1 MPIRASLFIPILL
14 VTTSIGIAKQ
24 LDSKTSADE
33 NRILLLENAWN
44 SAEQQKNTRVLDD
57 LLASSLVYTDY
68 DGSFMTKSEFL
79 ASVANPSLHPEQI
92 INESVTVHAY
102 GSSAIVTG
110 VYREKGVSNGKRY
123 SRRGRFTDTWV
134 SQNGI
139 WQCVASQS
147 TLMSR

>member
-1 MPIRASLFIPILL
+1 MPIKSLLSILIVF
-14 VTTSIGIAKQ
+14 VTASIGIAKQ

-33 NRILLLENAWN
+33 NRILMLESAWN
-44 SAEQQKNTRVLDD
+44 SAEQQKNTRALDE

-92 INESVTVHAY
+92 VNESVTVHSY

-110 VYREKGVSNGKRY
+110 VYREKGTANGKSY
-123 SRRGRFTDTWV
+123 LRRGRFTDTWV

-147 TLMSR
+147 TLMSH

>member
-1 MPIRASLFIPILL
+1 
-14 VTTSIGIAKQ
+14 
-24 LDSKTSADE
+24 
-33 NRILLLENAWN
+33 
-44 SAEQQKNTRVLDD
+44 
-57 LLASSLVYTDY
+57 
-68 DGSFMTKSEFL
+68 MTKSEFL

-92 INESVTVHAY
+92 INESVTVHSY

-110 VYREKGVSNGKRY
+110 IDREKGVSNGKRY

-147 TLMSR
+147 TMMSR

>member
-44 SAEQQKNTRVLDD
+44 SAEQQKNTRVLND

>member
-1 MPIRASLFIPILL
+1 MPAKALLFTWIVFL
-14 VTTSIGIAKQ
+14 TTSIGIAKQ

-44 SAEQQKNTRVLDD
+44 AAEQQKNTKALDE

-68 DGSFMTKSEFL
+68 NGSFMTKSEFL
-79 ASVANPSLHPEQI
+79 ASVASPTLHAEQI
-92 INESVTVHAY
+92 VNESVTVHSY

-110 VYREKGVSNGKRY
+110 IHREKVTASGKSY

-134 SQNGI
+134 SQDGI

-147 TLMSR
+147 TLISR